1 MGNLSDICRDKGE
14 NLMSNINSGNTVNNS
29 GIVFGGIKQ
38 SQGPIAFIPP
48 EQVPSRTKNTEST
61 FSYDVA
67 ISYASEQEKIV
78 SRVASILR
86 VDGFRVFFAPDQESE
101 YIAEDMIAQFYR
113 IYRYES
119 RYVAA
124 FVTEDYLHKDITM
137 HEAKTA
143 MLRRQEEGRNCLI
156 PIYFEK
162 AVLPHLG
169 PDIHYIRGDGLR
181 EVELADKIRSVLL
194 AQNR

>member
-1 MGNLSDICRDKGE
+1 MMPGMNNGNV
-14 NLMSNINSGNTVNNS
+14 INNWGN
-29 GIVFGGIKQ
+29 VFGGISQ
-38 SQGPIAFIPP
+38 SQGPGTSERTPLHA
-48 EQVPSRTKNTEST
+48 PSQTEGTGSP

-67 ISYASEQEKIV
+67 ISYASEQERTV
-78 SRVASILR
+78 SRVVSILKM
-86 VDGFRVFFAPDQESE
+86 DGFRVFFAPDRESE
-101 YIAEDMIAQFYR
+101 FTAEDMIAQFYR

-124 FVTEDYLHKDITM
+124 FVTEDYLRKDITM

-143 MLRRQEEGRNCLI
+143 MLRRREEGRSCLI

-162 AVLPHLG
+162 AMLPGLN
-169 PDIHYIRGDGLR
+169 PDINFIRGDGLR

-194 AQNR
+194 AQHR